1 MHAAVA
7 RPAILPR
14 PIRMDWLYVR
24 DAAAG
29 IAALLGKTAMHAQR
43 VVDLGGG
50 ARFDLLQWGAA
61 VGKHRPGVVCRVATS
76 GETPNVLYFMP
87 KDRSPLDNGAIERET
102 GFCPQYDLLSA
113 AADYASWLS
122 RSRIRERA
130 AMMQEGAEAERIAA
144 LAEQVRRDLA
154 RIAHP
159 RMPWM
164 EPRVAPD
171 GKPALDV
178 LIIGAGQSGLAIA
191 FGLMRAQVGNILV
204 IDKAEYGREG
214 PWLTYARMRTLRSP
228 KDYTGP
234 DLDVPSLTYQ
244 AWHEAR
250 FGVDS
255 WNALELIPRELWAE
269 YLLWMREV
277 AIPVRNGWEVMDI
290 APSAGDLIAVTVE
303 RDGSNRETLHARKLV
318 LATGQEGMGGWWM
331 PDFVSALPSHLRAH
345 AADAIDFEALRG
357 RTVAVLGAGASAL
370 DNAAVALEHGA
381 SEVHLFCRRMT
392 PQLVQPF
399 RWLTFA
405 GFLRHLSDLDDAW
418 RWRFMSTIL
427 GLREGFPQETWDR
440 CARHANFQL
449 HTGAPWLGA
458 RATGDGVELQ
468 TPKGPFHADF
478 PIRGRAWTWTLRGGR
493 NWRDLRATSPPWG
506 DRHSPPPE
514 QRNERLARFP
524 YLGGAFELI
533 EKHPGETPW
542 IGNIHVFAIASTMS
556 FGPSGSSINAMTT
569 AVRKLIDGMLTRGL
583 FKGDVERHWQS
594 LLQHQ
599 AVRRRLLRLRSARPR
614 HRKTRQ
620 CFLPVSLEPAVERPD
635 RHAEPYH

>member
-1 MHAAVA
+1 
-7 RPAILPR
+7 
-14 PIRMDWLYVR
+14 
-24 DAAAG
+24 
-29 IAALLGKTAMHAQR
+29 
-43 VVDLGGG
+43 
-50 ARFDLLQWGAA
+50 
-61 VGKHRPGVVCRVATS
+61 
-76 GETPNVLYFMP
+76 
-87 KDRSPLDNGAIERET
+87 
-102 GFCPQYDLLSA
+102 
-113 AADYASWLS
+113 
-122 RSRIRERA
+122 
-130 AMMQEGAEAERIAA
+130 MMQEGAEAERIAA

-159 RMPWM
+159 RMPWL
-164 EPRVAPD
+164 EPRTAPD

-178 LIIGAGQSGLAIA
+178 LIVGAGQSGLAIA
-191 FGLMRAQVGNILV
+191 FALMRAQVTNVLV

-250 FGVDS
+250 FGGDS
-255 WNALELIPRELWAE
+255 WNALELIPRELWGE
-269 YLLWMREV
+269 YLLWMRDTA
-277 AIPVRNGWEVMDI
+277 AIPVRNGWAAVDV
-290 APSAGDLIAVTVE
+290 AAAAGDLIAVTVK
-303 RDGSNRETLHARKLV
+303 RDGGIRENLHARKLV
-318 LATGQEGMGGWWM
+318 LATGMEGMGGWWM
-331 PDFVSALPSHLRAH
+331 PDFVSALPRHLRAH
-345 AADAIDFEALRG
+345 AADAIDFDALRG
-357 RTVAVLGAGASAL
+357 KVVAVLGAGASAL

-392 PQLVQPF
+392 PQLVQPY

-449 HTGAPWLGA
+449 HTGAPWLSA

-468 TPKGPFHADF
+468 TPKGPFRADF
-478 PIRGRAWTWTLRGGR
+478 LICGTGMDMDFARRPELARFAGNIATW
-493 NWRDLRATSPPWG
+493 A

-524 YLGGAFELI
+524 YLGGAFELL
-533 EKHPGETPW
+533 EKHAGQTPW
-542 IGNIHVFAIASTMS
+542 IANIHVFAIASTMS

-569 AVRKLIDGMLTRGL
+569 SVRKLVDGITRGL
-583 FKGDVERHWQS
+583 FAGDVERHWQS
-594 LLQHQ
+594 LLAYDVPQ
-599 AVRRRLLRLRSARPR
+599 AVIEA
-614 HRKTRQ
+614 
-620 CFLPVSLEPAVERPD
+620 PVSPAKPSKD
-635 RHAEPYH
+635 